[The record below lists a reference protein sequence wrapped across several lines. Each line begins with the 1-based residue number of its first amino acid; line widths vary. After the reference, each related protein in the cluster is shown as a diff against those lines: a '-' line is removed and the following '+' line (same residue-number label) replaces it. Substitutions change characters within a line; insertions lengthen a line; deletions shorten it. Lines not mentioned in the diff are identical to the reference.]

1 MRQTPLL
8 HKSHAKMELD
18 TTPNMEVGAREP
30 GNDNKEK
37 MAPTVP
43 TIDSDP
49 ITPPM
54 GQNIFHPTIL
64 YSYLVDGEGE
74 KANDSVV
81 AS

>member
-1 MRQTPLL
+1 
-8 HKSHAKMELD
+8 MELD
-18 TTPNMEVGAREP
+18 ATPIMEVGAREP
-30 GNDNKEK
+30 GNDDKEK
-37 MAPTVP
+37 MTPTVP
-43 TIDSDP
+43 TIYSDP
-49 ITPPM
+49 ITPPT